1 LTLKNSALIMLPQQ
15 NVPLEAVETGESDYM
30 TSASDL
36 MIGILFIFIVI
47 VMVLLI
53 RPPPANEPISQPPA
67 APVDPL
73 ADMVRIIGDELKNA
87 GIPVTIDPTS
97 GVISLPSDML
107 FSVGR
112 SDLAP
117 EGIHALQVI
126 AVKLKQILPCYVHS
140 QRENLST
147 DCPVN
152 PMRVD
157 IETLLIEGHTDA
169 RPLQRGE
176 YTNWHLGL
184 DRAHTVY
191 KILGQHGVQTFQNV
205 RLQPI
210 LGISSYADER
220 PQDRDDAEKNRR
232 VELRFVLAFQP
243 NSSNAPQQNS
253 LSLLKKFQTIA
264 QPKPADTE
272 PH

>member
-1 LTLKNSALIMLPQQ
+1 MQSQQ
-15 NVPLEAVETGESDYM
+15 NTSLEIEETGESDYM

-36 MIGILFIFIVI
+36 MIGILFIFIVM

-53 RPPPANEPISQPPA
+53 RPPPASEPINQPTA

-73 ADMVRIIGDELKNA
+73 ADIVRIIGDELKNA
-87 GIPVTIDPTS
+87 GIPVTIDPAS
-97 GVISLPSDML
+97 GVISLPSDIL

-117 EGIHALQVI
+117 DGVHALQVI
-126 AVKLKQILPCYVHS
+126 AVKLKQILPCYVYS
-140 QRENLST
+140 QRQNLPT

-157 IETLLIEGHTDA
+157 IETLLIEGHTDS

-184 DRAHTVY
+184 DRARTVY
-191 KILGQHGVQTFQNV
+191 KMLGQHGVQTFRNV

-220 PQDRDDAEKNRR
+220 PQDRDYSEKNRR
-232 VELRFVLAFQP
+232 VELRFVLAFQ
-243 NSSNAPQQNS
+243 SNS
-253 LSLLKKFQTIA
+253 LNASQQDSLDHLKKFQTIQ

-272 PH
+272 PR